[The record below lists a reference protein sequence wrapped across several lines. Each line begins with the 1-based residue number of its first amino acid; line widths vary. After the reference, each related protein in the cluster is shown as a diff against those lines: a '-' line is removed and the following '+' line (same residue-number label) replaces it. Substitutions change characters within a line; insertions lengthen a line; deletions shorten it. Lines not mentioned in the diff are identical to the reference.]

1 MGTVIRDHSDQS
13 NLGGSYKF
21 GIGQV
26 EFMVTAYAAAYA
38 PALSAKLWMQTS
50 SVDPVFTEYGKAN
63 DCAFS

>member
-38 PALSAKLWMQTS
+38 PALSAKL
-50 SVDPVFTEYGKAN
+50 
-63 DCAFS
+63 